1 VLLSLQLFGIFFA
14 SLGSAI
20 GFFAASL
27 SRATRDALRR
37 QWVVLRT
44 SYALG
49 AASWGTQYLVLL
61 AVGRPVS
68 PYLALSCYCDGFGTL
83 LFTLFFTDRVR
94 GRIHRSLGLGWNGKP
109 EGCRS
114 LAAVA
119 SLIGSGAATSVIERR
134 CRDAISSFRG
144 VPWTSLT
151 ASDLAAEWEGELE
164 ARQQEDHTV
173 PAALGEVDA
182 FLSHSWSDDG
192 REKYEALRG
201 WADAFEAAYGRP
213 PLLWLDRCCIRQDDD
228 IAASLLGLPIFLS
241 GCRSLLVLYGPSYC
255 GRLWRPPLLSA
266 LAREEMSSLPHLLRA
281 SPRCVMEVFCF
292 LAMGGKLD
300 DIHVLLLPSSG
311 GTSVGSCY
319 SVGSTREPPR
329 EGRYPCQQEPV
340 APAEQLGGRERWR
353 AVRSLF
359 PDRREHESK
368 SDALGKGKGEASLK
382 RGFAKFRLSQADCSL
397 PGDRTR
403 MLAALES
410 AFGDAAPFNRI
421 VRSLLHSS
429 SHRHVSYTN
438 RSGRSC
444 AEPSSNRATA
454 QASLG
459 GRKSLVSITAA
470 SGEGGLEMV
479 DRAGV
484 AENVSTVV

>member
-1 VLLSLQLFGIFFA
+1 MAVAWACEIADFYALSRIPLPLYGIPAALGPALVLLACRPLDHIGVRLAGAFCCASYLYYVRPHHTHMTFIIDILDCIESDWPAAAASGWAPLETVLLSLQLFGIFFA

-49 AASWGTQYLVLL
+49 AASWGTQRATTCAASWGTQYLVLL

-83 LFTLFFTDRVR
+83 LFTLFFTERVR

-109 EGCRS
+109 ETCRS

-151 ASDLAAEWEGELE
+151 AGDLAAEWDGELE
-164 ARQQEDHTV
+164 ARRQEDHTV

-192 REKYEALRG
+192 REKYEALCG

-255 GRLWRPPLLSA
+255 GRL
-266 LAREEMSSLPHLLRA
+266 
-281 SPRCVMEVFCF
+281 CVMEVFCF
-292 LAMGGKLD
+292 LAMGGKPD
-300 DIHVLLLPSSG
+300 DIH
-311 GTSVGSCY
+311 
-319 SVGSTREPPR
+319 
-329 EGRYPCQQEPV
+329 
-340 APAEQLGGRERWR
+340 
-353 AVRSLF
+353 
-359 PDRREHESK
+359 
-368 SDALGKGKGEASLK
+368 
-382 RGFAKFRLSQADCSL
+382 
-397 PGDRTR
+397 
-403 MLAALES
+403 
-410 AFGDAAPFNRI
+410 
-421 VRSLLHSS
+421 
-429 SHRHVSYTN
+429 
-438 RSGRSC
+438 
-444 AEPSSNRATA
+444 
-454 QASLG
+454 
-459 GRKSLVSITAA
+459 
-470 SGEGGLEMV
+470 
-479 DRAGV
+479 
-484 AENVSTVV
+484 